1 MSTLKKKSIR
11 VNNSWYRLLSLDK
24 RRFIDAVI
32 QTVDKISS
40 SLLLMYALVMYE
52 GLYRRVVI
60 LSTQDNIC
68 PNKDILYTRIT
79 EKLFNKNTQAEE
91 KKMFKASLQKEVS
104 TKLMKGLL
112 DLIVLQ
118 FLSTEPMHGYQ
129 VITKIRKNFGVYF
142 GPSTIYPLLGT
153 LEKKGYVDSHWNMN
167 FERPRKVYSLT
178 SDGQNM
184 LNFTEDSLN
193 LICRKITNTPTE
205 TNQPTVSMITTKSKN
220 HLTIEV
226 P

>member
-1 MSTLKKKSIR
+1 
-11 VNNSWYRLLSLDK
+11 
-24 RRFIDAVI
+24 
-32 QTVDKISS
+32 
-40 SLLLMYALVMYE
+40 
-52 GLYRRVVI
+52 
-60 LSTQDNIC
+60 
-68 PNKDILYTRIT
+68 
-79 EKLFNKNTQAEE
+79 
-91 KKMFKASLQKEVS
+91 MFKASSQKEVS

-112 DLIVLQ
+112 DLIILQ

-153 LEKKGYVDSHWNMN
+153 LEKKGYVDSNWNMD

-178 SDGQNM
+178 SDGHNM

-193 LICRKITNTPTE
+193 LICRKLTPANQE
-205 TNQPTVSMITTKSKN
+205 MAQPTVGLLTTSTRSTS
-220 HLTIEV
+220 HIAIEI

>member
-1 MSTLKKKSIR
+1 
-11 VNNSWYRLLSLDK
+11 
-24 RRFIDAVI
+24 
-32 QTVDKISS
+32 
-40 SLLLMYALVMYE
+40 
-52 GLYRRVVI
+52 
-60 LSTQDNIC
+60 
-68 PNKDILYTRIT
+68 
-79 EKLFNKNTQAEE
+79 
-91 KKMFKASLQKEVS
+91 MFKQSSQKEVS

-112 DLIVLQ
+112 DLIILQ

-178 SDGQNM
+178 NDGQSM

-193 LICRKITNTPTE
+193 LICRKITT
-205 TNQPTVSMITTKSKN
+205 TNQDAAHPIVSMITTKSRN
-220 HLTIEV
+220 SLTLEI